1 MFTIFYIQL
10 NIWCC
15 SPEWILQ
22 RFCSY
27 FHELYMNTQLD
38 PLSYE
43 TRLLLGTHKTCKYSH
58 HLLLETRSPFLN
70 LEYTVWMTDATLLF
84 FWFPIRANCFK
95 HDELNKT
102 GETWVF
108 YFSFSLGGSHKIIFV
123 MKKWSKTTACKMG
136 DALSQLTHWFCVC
149 FSHNFQYLSWSIFQS
164 FYLY

>member
-1 MFTIFYIQL
+1 MKRGCSWVLIKL
-10 NIWCC
+10 ANILIICYWKHDPHFWISNILC
-15 SPEWILQ
+15 EWLM
-22 RFCSY
+22 RLY
-27 FHELYMNTQLD
+27 F
-38 PLSYE
+38 
-43 TRLLLGTHKTCKYSH
+43 
-58 HLLLETRSPFLN
+58 
-70 LEYTVWMTDATLLF
+70 F